1 MSRLLCAYFAPDCPS
16 STGLIYYILAYMSTR
31 AELSAQ
37 QAAAHPRG
45 PSRPPADRPLEPRTH
60 RPRAPLL
67 INAGST
73 ITALYLRVLPW
84 TGSKINRAFLK
95 QE

>member
-45 PSRPPADRPLEPRTH
+45 PSRPPADTSN
-60 RPRAPLL
+60 RAP
-67 INAGST
+67 
-73 ITALYLRVLPW
+73 
-84 TGSKINRAFLK
+84 TGPARPF
-95 QE
+95 